1 VDRLTQPGNFENL
14 LEPNKTILAKEKLIL
29 MDFSTSV
36 QIKNIYE
43 GHKVFILRVQTEL
56 IN

>member
-14 LEPNKTILAKEKLIL
+14 LEPNKTLHAKEKLIL

-36 QIKNIYE
+36 QIKKIYE